1 MLKIR
6 PDQIAVLAGSSQQ
19 TFEESVAA
27 LVRRYWADQWLRDGD
42 SPSLDRVRAAI
53 AKARAAGF
61 LAASDI
67 IRFVNLTYALG
78 PAFDTDPRYPWAALL
93 HDRAQLPAARLD
105 RVCQWAEKVLRTQEK
120 GPEKR

>member
-6 PDQIAVLAGSSQQ
+6 PDQIAVLAGPSQH
-19 TFEESVAA
+19 TFEDSVAA
-27 LVRRYWADQWLRDGD
+27 LVRRYWAEQWLRDGEG
-42 SPSLDRVRAAI
+42 PGMERVRAAI

-61 LAASDI
+61 QAASDI

-93 HDRAQLPAARLD
+93 HDRSQLPAARLD

-120 GPEKR
+120 ETEKV